1 MPLTAAEVFR
11 DFETEGVPSSGPHKP
26 RKPDI
31 RTLLKQYETIISAFT
46 SSGGLIYV
54 SKAALDAD
62 LAHAANSSAWVV
74 GDAVVSNNGVYRKIG
89 ASGSGSWSRVAD
101 LPYSFIVASN
111 VGDGEPNAIVATTSI
126 PVSSSSLI
134 MLPIAET
141 NTGSPVTVSFNGGT
155 ALTIKTNSANDVAAG
170 GLVAGM
176 LTMGIITGAFFRIVT
191 DQVSSAIVA
200 AAEAAQGE
208 AEDARDAALSAV
220 PNVFPATVPDMAA
233 LDPSNKVAAYLLAA
247 GREGQF
253 KKVNWADV
261 STVGTADT
269 ATGIVVR
276 STSDNTK
283 AWARVN
289 NEGWLNPMWFGA
301 KGNGVDNDSAAIE
314 AAMAVVGDG
323 QRATILLPPGK
334 NFRLT
339 DDVDIPPGKIIKFM
353 GLGAETSLVTVNG
366 AIDGFIQDN
375 TAGAALTSGLEFS
388 NFRLAGSGGALRG
401 LCAKGGGTPGGT
413 DARCQLIHINNM
425 HISGFGEAIRLEKVT
440 NFLLTDMFLFGNG
453 FGVRTLNAGDGK
465 VTGVKTGSNTLG
477 AFYIEG
483 GAGGAWD
490 EGFNIHGC
498 HLNGDVVGVV
508 FKNMF
513 YCWLVSTQVG
523 STTNGTIQIDNADNC
538 IIMGNEISNTLG
550 NADGLVLMNSPDRAI
565 IKGNFINGCKN
576 YGAVITG
583 SRHVISDNIFNGNGS
598 NAGRDLQLTNVAGA
612 IVNSNR
618 LLSTPTAANS
628 IEEAGTSDYNIISSN
643 NCAKAIVK
651 VGANTI
657 TPNNIQNA
665 P

>member
-11 DFETEGVPSSGPHKP
+11 DFETEGVPSSGPHQP
-26 RKPDI
+26 RKPEI

-46 SSGGLIYV
+46 ASGGFV
-54 SKAALDAD
+54 FVTKAALDAD
-62 LAHAANSSAWVV
+62 LTHVANSSAWVI
-74 GDAVVSNNGVYRKIG
+74 GDAVVANNGVYRKIG
-89 ASGSGSWSRVAD
+89 APGSGSWSRVAD
-101 LPYSFIVASN
+101 LPYSFIFASN
-111 VGDGEPNAIVATTSI
+111 TGDGDPNAIEATTSI
-126 PVSSSSLI
+126 PVSASALVL
-134 MLPIAET
+134 LPVSET
-141 NTGSPVTVSFNGGT
+141 NTASPVTVSFNDG
-155 ALTIKTNSANDVAAG
+155 AVLTIKTNSANDVAVG
-170 GLVAGM
+170 GLVSGM
-176 LTMGIITGAFFRIVT
+176 LVMGVVTGAFFRIVT
-191 DQVSSAIVA
+191 DQVATAIVA
-200 AAEAAQGE
+200 AAEAALQG
-208 AEDARDAALSAV
+208 ALDARDAALTAV
-220 PNVFPATVPDMAA
+220 PNVFPATVPEMAA
-233 LDPSNKVAAYLLAA
+233 LDPSNKLAAYLLAA

-253 KKVNWADV
+253 KKVNWSDV
-261 STVGTADT
+261 STVGAVDT
-269 ATGIVVR
+269 ANGMVVR

-289 NEGWLNPMWFGA
+289 TEGWLNPLWFGA

-314 AAMAVVGDG
+314 AAMATVGDG

-339 DDVDIPPGKIIKFM
+339 DDVDVPPGKIIKFM

-375 TAGAALTSGLEFS
+375 TAGTTLTSGIEFS

-401 LCAKGGGTPGGT
+401 ICAKGGGVPGGT
-413 DARCQLIHINNM
+413 DARCHLIHINNM
-425 HISGFGEAIRLEKVT
+425 HISGFGEAIRLEKAT

-523 STTNGTIQIDNADNC
+523 STTNGTVQIDNADNC
-538 IIMGNEISNTLG
+538 TLIGNEISNTLG
-550 NADGLVLMNSPDRAI
+550 NADGLVFLNSPDRAI
-565 IKGNFINGCKN
+565 VKGNFINGCRN

-583 SRHVISDNIFNGNGS
+583 SRHVISGNIFNGNGANS
-598 NAGRDLQLTNVAGA
+598 GRDLQLSNVAGA
-612 IVNSNR
+612 IIDGNR
-618 LLSTPTAANS
+618 LLSTPLAANS
-628 IEEAGTSDYNIISSN
+628 IEEAGASDYNIISLN